1 MNKYQTKF
9 VIECITNQKPIMYR
23 LTIVTHETIIVE
35 ELLEFI
41 KKLKTNYHE
50 KIADEL
56 FKKFGGKQ
64 TMTANHHGVLIKTKR
79 YKWDAIL
86 NTE

>member
-64 TMTANHHGVLIKTKR
+64 TMIANHHGVLIKTKR
-79 YKWDAIL
+79 YKWDAI
-86 NTE
+86 

>member
-35 ELLEFI
+35 ELLKFI

-64 TMTANHHGVLIKTKR
+64 VVKGFHHGVWIT
-79 YKWDAIL
+79 
-86 NTE
+86 TERR